1 MTHFPQ
7 TSLRLMAELGKIKK
21 YMTQRATTPF
31 MDKDNVTEFKKIQ
44 IRESVRGI
52 QMFLTP
58 LYQVKNSRA

>member
-31 MDKDNVTEFKKIQ
+31 MDKD
-44 IRESVRGI
+44 
-52 QMFLTP
+52 
-58 LYQVKNSRA
+58 

>member
-31 MDKDNVTEFKKIQ
+31 MDKDKVTEFKKIQ